1 MSDPQNPND
10 PFNQQ
15 SANQPWGQQSA
26 NQPESQPWGQQS
38 ANQPESQPWGQQSAN
53 QPESQPWGQQPADPY
68 AGQQPVG
75 DPTQQ
80 PADQW
85 AGQYGAH
92 QADPQAGQWGQQQQ
106 DPYAGQYNQQPW
118 GGPNQQSG
126 FLPSDGKGLFAA
138 LFDFSF
144 KSFVTPK
151 IIKVVYVVLTVAI
164 GLGILGFII
173 SALTTGEPLAII
185 GALIFAPLAGLIYL
199 ALARM
204 TLELYYAVVRL
215 SEDVHER
222 LPRQ

>member
-10 PFNQQ
+10 PYSQS
-15 SANQPWGQQSA
+15 SANQPPA
-26 NQPESQPWGQQS
+26 N
-38 ANQPESQPWGQQSAN
+38 QPWGQQSAN
-53 QPESQPWGQQPADPY
+53 QPESQPWGQQPADPHA
-68 AGQQPVG
+68 AGQQTWG
-75 DPTQQ
+75 DQNQP

-85 AGQYGAH
+85 GGQYGQ
-92 QADPQAGQWGQQQQ
+92 QADPNAGQWGQQPADQYAAQYGQQ
-106 DPYAGQYNQQPW
+106 QAWAG
-118 GGPNQQSG
+118 GAQSQAG
-126 FLPSDGKGLFAA
+126 MMAKDGKGLFAA

-144 KSFVTPK
+144 NTFVTPK
-151 IIKVVYVVLTVAI
+151 IIRVVYVVLTIAI

-173 SALTTGEPLAII
+173 TALASGEALAII
-185 GALIFAPLAGLIYL
+185 GALIFGPLIGLIYL

>member
-15 SANQPWGQQSA
+15 AAN
-26 NQPESQPWGQQS
+26 QPWGQQS

-92 QADPQAGQWGQQQQ
+92 QADPQAGQWNQQQQ
-106 DPYAGQYNQQPW
+106 DPYAGQYNQQTW
-118 GGPNQQSG
+118 GGPGQQAGGS
-126 FLPSDGKGLFAA
+126 LAKDGKGLFAA

-151 IIKVVYVVLTVAI
+151 IIKVVYVVLTAVI

-185 GALIFAPLAGLIYL
+185 GALIFAPLVGLIYL